1 MPTLSEVF
9 SGRIVPDPAGR
20 RVRASFDWKSK
31 FESQNATSGRTR
43 AVIPPFLYGLQRRLA
58 FIRRGHLAKSATCF
72 PRSARATTLN
82 IRPIRWASAT
92 TSSCRSRSNRGPVS
106 AEDAPSIRRWVSPA
120 ENDKYATAVRAET
133 TVSNAC
139 VPSRG
144 YRVTTRPIPS
154 RDGTRFCY
162 KCRANKP
169 RDDTLTGRPLY
180 RDTQDVNDRFAFMTA
195 DVI

>member
-31 FESQNATSGRTR
+31 FESQNATSGANTSCNTTFSLRPS
-43 AVIPPFLYGLQRRLA
+43 APAGFY
-58 FIRRGHLAKSATCF
+58 RRGHLAKSATCF

-82 IRPIRWASAT
+82 IRPIRSASAT

-106 AEDAPSIRRWVSPA
+106 AEDAPSIQRWSRRR
-120 ENDKYATAVRAET
+120 ENDKFATAVRAET
-133 TVSNAC
+133 TASNAC